1 MSLDL
6 IPIKNNILKEVRFNE
21 VKQVIVARLHELKLI
36 ENRFL
41 RDPEWVSY
49 VMNIIEH
56 LVVKKDGI
64 DKKELIFSIAKDV
77 LGATPADLEALEK
90 SMIFLLSNKAIK
102 KVSFWKLFRCGVKEW
117 FSKRLGLKS

>member
-21 VKQVIVARLHELKLI
+21 VKHIIIARIHELKLI

-41 RDPEWVSY
+41 KDPEWVSY

-56 LVVKKDGI
+56 LVTKRDGI
-64 DKKELIFSIAKDV
+64 DKKELLFSIAKEV
-77 LGATPADLEALEK
+77 LGASPSDLEALEK

-102 KVSFWKLFRCGVKEW
+102 KVSYYKMFKTGVCEW